1 MRHRCLGSFEGQD
14 AMEEIT
20 RRILTLDSNVF
31 VAAMKADEPQ
41 REKCTEIIEKVP
53 DLFLLAEPSVVYQE
67 VCGTL
72 ARRVG
77 VDKADAAKEQLDLII
92 HPRLLF
98 TCGKTFCVSAYHL
111 CSEHDVYALDA
122 LYLKAA
128 IDSGAVLVSLDKED
142 FVEKVRSKKAPIEVY
157 HVSEFPY

>member
-20 RRILTLDSNVF
+20 RRILTLDANVF

-77 VDKADAAKEQLDLII
+77 VNKADAAKEQLDLII
-92 HPRLLF
+92 HPSLLF

-111 CSEHDVYALDA
+111 CSEYDVYALDA

-128 IDSGAVLVSLDKED
+128 LDNGAVLVSLDKED